1 MLEKILNDIFNT
13 KVNNYDYKIF
23 KNLYDNK
30 KVYNFKYFQLVNVDN
45 LGIGIR
51 YKNTFEFDNKK
62 CKNFLIKFYNK
73 DFNDDYILK
82 TFIQRIKNDIIN
94 DLYLQHKQHLL

>member
-1 MLEKILNDIFNT
+1 MLEKILNDILNT

-45 LGIGIR
+45 IGIGIR
-51 YKNTFEFDNKK
+51 YKNTFKFDDKQ
-62 CKNFLIKFYNK
+62 CKNFLVKFYNK
-73 DFNDDYILK
+73 DFKNDYILK
-82 TFIQRIKNDIIN
+82 TFLQRVKNDIIH
-94 DLYLQHKQHLL
+94 DLHLQHLQHLL